1 MIGFLRGF
9 VLVAPS
15 PVSNR
20 PMIVDVNGVGY
31 EVSLASTSLYTVGDS
46 VELYIHTVVR
56 PDALILYG
64 FTSLDD
70 RHLFETLLATPGV
83 GPSTALGA
91 LRTLGAS
98 ELAAAIEAGDV
109 KRVGTIPGVGP
120 KTASRIVLELKGK
133 LVLHEESTKSAVAKP
148 RHDIEDAL
156 KSWGYGSS
164 EIRDALADIEL
175 PDDES
180 AALKVALQR
189 LRRS

>member
-1 MIGFLRGF
+1 MIGFLRGI

-31 EVSLASTSLYTVGDS
+31 EVSLASTSLYSVGDS

-83 GPSTALGA
+83 GLGSRA
-91 LRTLGAS
+91 AS
-98 ELAAAIEAGDV
+98 QKGGD
-109 KRVGTIPGVGP
+109 RPT
-120 KTASRIVLELKGK
+120 T
-133 LVLHEESTKSAVAKP
+133 
-148 RHDIEDAL
+148 
-156 KSWGYGSS
+156 
-164 EIRDALADIEL
+164 
-175 PDDES
+175 
-180 AALKVALQR
+180 
-189 LRRS
+189 

>member
-1 MIGFLRGF
+1 
-9 VLVAPS
+9 
-15 PVSNR
+15 
-20 PMIVDVNGVGY
+20 MIVDVNGVGY